1 MAASFSSGAVAFVTP
16 KSVHHYQS
24 STFSISSHGSGG
36 DSSTSGSS
44 SSSSNNDDIT
54 ETSTNFYNDFEDID
68 LSSSSRSSST
78 EISEVWDKLQTTNSE
93 NNDSNNNINTNDD
106 STFFS
111 SLHKRQEQLVQSSID
126 LLEQWKS
133 GSSKTFPAFTIN
145 ESYYA
150 NKDKTFPSAPYSLSS
165 SSSQDGEKEEEE
177 MPFDWVRRMDVG
189 TYPRVAVGSASG
201 SIYIADVE
209 SKCLLGRAKN
219 VHASNYNSKADGS
232 DHKLR
237 YYIYGEYDGGG
248 VLSIAMFGSNLIASS
263 GREGGVKLHKYNA
276 MNGELQA
283 IGDVPSLR
291 RPLPGTTP
299 VLIPCLK
306 FDSVGR
312 LYMGGQDGLLRI
324 VNGDYERSD
333 EMKVTVISSS
343 KQQEQQQLSPILSL
357 DICEELD
364 MVACAHANGNIC
376 IYSINHLNGEEEGE
390 HEESLL
396 GIWNPFA
403 DTNNPC
409 HARSVAFIS
418 CASGNGSA
426 GSVPSTSWSI
436 VAGGGNGEMWMQE
449 IHASHIH
456 TESND
461 AFQQKIDMQTTP
473 AILTTLFKENSMQ
486 QVKPSH
492 QGPVISLASRHGILV
507 SAGHDG
513 MLRVTEI
520 QKQQS
525 NTSATSRALYG
536 FGGYKVWI
544 GNICID
550 EEGKRLLSDG
560 RDDVVVVHDF
570 SSEEEYPLE
579 E

>member
-1 MAASFSSGAVAFVTP
+1 
-16 KSVHHYQS
+16 
-24 STFSISSHGSGG
+24 
-36 DSSTSGSS
+36 
-44 SSSSNNDDIT
+44 
-54 ETSTNFYNDFEDID
+54 
-68 LSSSSRSSST
+68 
-78 EISEVWDKLQTTNSE
+78 
-93 NNDSNNNINTNDD
+93 
-106 STFFS
+106 
-111 SLHKRQEQLVQSSID
+111 
-126 LLEQWKS
+126 
-133 GSSKTFPAFTIN
+133 
-145 ESYYA
+145 
-150 NKDKTFPSAPYSLSS
+150 
-165 SSSQDGEKEEEE
+165 
-177 MPFDWVRRMDVG
+177 MDVG

-237 YYIYGEYDGGG
+237 YYLYGEYDGGG
-248 VLSIAMFGSNLIASS
+248 VLSVAMYGPNLIASS

-276 MNGELQA
+276 KNGELQA
-283 IGDVPSLR
+283 IGDVPTLR

-324 VNGDYERSD
+324 VDGDYESSD
-333 EMKVTVISSS
+333 EMKVTVVSST
-343 KQQEQQQLSPILSL
+343 KQKEQQQQLSPILSL
-357 DICEELD
+357 DVCEELD

-376 IYSINHLNGEEEGE
+376 IYSINHLNGEEGE
-390 HEESLL
+390 DEDSLL

-409 HARSVAFIS
+409 HARSVTFVS
-418 CASGNGSA
+418 CSSGNSSA
-426 GSVPSTSWSI
+426 RSVPSSSWSV
-436 VAGGGNGEMWMQE
+436 VAGGGSGEMWMQE
-449 IHASHIH
+449 IHSSYIH
-456 TESND
+456 SNID
-461 AFQQKIDMQTTP
+461 NDDLKQKIDMQTTREIP
-473 AILTTLFKENSMQ
+473 TTMFKENSMQ

-525 NTSATSRALYG
+525 NTTATSRALYG

-570 SSEEEYPLE
+570 SSEEDYPLE